1 MFIYCV
7 FMFCL
12 FYAFFCAK
20 NQLPYFF
27 PNYKGFSMHLQF
39 GCKLE
44 QNLLIKVINQQ
55 QQINILA
62 VFKFCSNWNNLSN
75 YNQSLKTIWCVGYS
89 AKNSVVFLSSKIV
102 KWFLFDN
109 SYPAYSNTKHQSWF
123 LFLSTNSKLLW
134 MLRKLFFVV
143 IATYSA

>member
-1 MFIYCV
+1 
-7 FMFCL
+7 MFCL
-12 FYAFFCAK
+12 FYAFFFAK

-62 VFKFCSNWNNLSN
+62 VFKFCSN
-75 YNQSLKTIWCVGYS
+75 
-89 AKNSVVFLSSKIV
+89 
-102 KWFLFDN
+102 
-109 SYPAYSNTKHQSWF
+109 
-123 LFLSTNSKLLW
+123 
-134 MLRKLFFVV
+134 
-143 IATYSA
+143 